1 MKSNDIPLGA
11 LIDSINEVRESRR
24 ILAAQDKELEATY
37 KDLEEKIKARL
48 DAEGMDKATG
58 KKATAS
64 LTTVT
69 VATIKDWDA
78 VCKWVKKTGHFQLF
92 QRRISDPAYREIL
105 ELKKAGVPGLDA
117 FDKINLN
124 LRAL

>member
-11 LIDSINEVRESRR
+11 LIDSINDVRESRR
-24 ILAAQDKELEATY
+24 LLAAQDKELEATY

-48 DAEGMDKATG
+48 AAEGMDKGTG